1 MALQLKKF
9 KEQQMQQADAQL
21 IQVLSLLDAVEW
33 EEQQLKVF
41 EGLKAGN
48 SVLDS
53 IHKVRLWVACKQK
66 NLREA
71 DALGSCR
78 K

>member
-1 MALQLKKF
+1 
-9 KEQQMQQADAQL
+9 MQQADAQL

-53 IHKVRLWVACKQK
+53 IHKVRALELWILQDFG
-66 NLREA
+66 E
-71 DALGSCR
+71 
-78 K
+78 

>member
-1 MALQLKKF
+1 
-9 KEQQMQQADAQL
+9 MQQADAQL

-53 IHKVRLWVACKQK
+53 IHKVGLQ
-66 NLREA
+66 LST
-71 DALGSCR
+71 SCLDPR
-78 K
+78 G